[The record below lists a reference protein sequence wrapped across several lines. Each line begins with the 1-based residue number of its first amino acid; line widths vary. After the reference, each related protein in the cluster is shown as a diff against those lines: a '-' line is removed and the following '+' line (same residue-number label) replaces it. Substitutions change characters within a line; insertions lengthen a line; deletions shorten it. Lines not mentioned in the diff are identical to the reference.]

1 MNEFI
6 YNFEGVQLTCTIDF
20 DFKDCWSEHRGHYT
34 TKGFPFVES
43 VEHKGEDITE
53 LLAEWVIDDIVET
66 FREEQKNE
74 DF

>member
-1 MNEFI
+1 MEFS
-6 YNFEGVQLTCTIDF
+6 YNFQGGTLICTIDF
-20 DFKDCWSEHRGHYT
+20 DVKDHWSESRGHYT
-34 TKGFPFVES
+34 TKGKPFVES

-66 FREEQKNE
+66 FMEKQKNE